1 MVMFTK
7 TIFLCAL
14 LLASTACNGNP
25 LWTPIYSSS
34 IDPIFDTIRADDP
47 SAFVCIEYSGRESRQ
62 IWDKRVDGEPYVE
75 AFLFNAKY
83 SDGHTIEIAINPEFE
98 DSEQALTEAKFY
110 TTALGQIPSS
120 LRSGIKTF
128 SVHKGNEGFHAGAGG
143 IVFYSNTARLR
154 LQQKHLEESIFHES
168 VHASWD
174 SRHATSEPWI
184 NAQTSDN
191 GFVTAYGAKFPTRE
205 DLAES
210 ALLAFAVIHHPGR
223 IPPADTDDIFKI
235 APSRVKFI
243 KNLLP
248 TNEPLIDISPKNID
262 CRP

>member
-1 MVMFTK
+1 
-7 TIFLCAL
+7 
-14 LLASTACNGNP
+14 
-25 LWTPIYSSS
+25 
-34 IDPIFDTIRADDP
+34 
-47 SAFVCIEYSGRESRQ
+47 
-62 IWDKRVDGEPYVE
+62 VE
-75 AFLFNAKY
+75 AYLFNSKY
-83 SDGHTIEIAINPEFE
+83 SDGHTIEIAINPEFVN
-98 DSEQALTEAKFY
+98 SAQALTEANFY

-128 SVHKGNEGFHAGAGG
+128 SVHKGNEGFHAGTGG
-143 IVFYSNTARLR
+143 IVFYSVKARLR

-174 SRHATSEPWI
+174 VQYAKSEPWI
-184 NAQTSDN
+184 NSQRSDN
-191 GFVTAYGAKFPTRE
+191 GFVTAYGAEFPTRE

-223 IPPADTDDIFKI
+223 IPPADTDDIFQI

-243 KNLLP
+243 ESLLP
-248 TNEPLIDISPKNID
+248 TNKPLIAISPETID